1 VGVGGWDEVCK
12 PVDGDLHIGEGD
24 SYVRTEPSSVPRRP
38 STEGGG
44 KMSLIAT
51 YQLDT
56 PVFDPLFKRVSDLR
70 LEVKQ
75 VVACS
80 PDTLSVTVWA
90 ETDHWRAFETEL
102 ERSDFMNGSR
112 YLRSEDDRALYQIRV
127 PVSETSYW
135 DWASLGSVLLS
146 ATITRHGATV
156 RMEFPN
162 HEALS
167 TYRDWCLEHGRE
179 FSLNSLTD
187 ARSEST
193 LNSQSLTSSQRE
205 ILSLAI
211 EHEYFA
217 IPRGISM
224 IDLAAECGVSDQAA
238 SERLRRGLSNLLGD
252 GIFETLWASPSE
264 GTLDAE

>member
-1 VGVGGWDEVCK
+1 
-12 PVDGDLHIGEGD
+12 
-24 SYVRTEPSSVPRRP
+24 
-38 STEGGG
+38 
-44 KMSLIAT
+44 MSLIAT
-51 YQLDT
+51 YRVDT
-56 PVFDPLFKRVSDLR
+56 PVYDSLFEEVPDLR
-70 LEVKQ
+70 LEIEQ

-90 ETDHWRAFETEL
+90 ETDHWTAFETEL
-102 ERSDFMNGSR
+102 ERSDIMHGNR

-127 PVSETSYW
+127 PVSATSYW
-135 DWASLGSVLLS
+135 DWTSLGSVLLG

-156 RMEFPN
+156 RMEFPD

-167 TYRDWCLEHGRE
+167 TYRDWCLEHDRD

-193 LNSQSLTSSQRE
+193 LDSQSLTSSQRE

-211 EHEYFA
+211 EHGYFG

-224 IDLAAECGVSDQAA
+224 VELAAECGVSDQAA
-238 SERLRRGLSNLLGD
+238 SERLRRGLSNLLGN
-252 GIFETLWASPSE
+252 GIFETLWAAPSE
-264 GTLDAE
+264 DALEAE